1 MHVEP
6 HDLEHDFP
14 NMRPTIVALRASNP
28 DFATLVARYEDLN
41 SKIVELERSDLPIG
55 DLAFEDLKKER
66 LRLKD
71 ELYAML
77 SSHGQ
82 T

>member
-1 MHVEP
+1 MNVEP

-14 NMRPTIVALRASNP
+14 NMRQTIASLRESNP
-28 DFATLVARYEDLN
+28 DFAALVARYEELN
-41 SKIVELERSDLPIG
+41 GRIVELERSDVPMG
-55 DLAFEDLKKER
+55 DLAFEELKKER

-71 ELYAML
+71 EVYAIL
-77 SSHGQ
+77 SSHKH

>member
-1 MHVEP
+1 MHVEQ

-14 NMRPTIVALRASNP
+14 DLRHAITLLRESNP
-28 DFATLVARYEDLN
+28 DFALLASQYDDINNQIT
-41 SKIVELERSDLPIG
+41 ELERGDLPIG

-71 ELYAML
+71 QLYAML
-77 SSHGQ
+77 SSLGRP
-82 T
+82 

>member
-14 NMRPTIVALRASNP
+14 RMRQAIATLRASNP
-28 DFATLVARYEDLN
+28 DFASLVARYEDLN
-41 SKIVELERSDLPIG
+41 KKIVELELSDMPIG

-71 ELYAML
+71 AVYAML
-77 SSHGQ
+77 SSHGVS
-82 T
+82 

>member
-1 MHVEP
+1 MHIES

-14 NMRPTIVALRASNP
+14 DKRQVIAALRESNP
-28 DFATLVARYEDLN
+28 DFAALVARYEDLN
-41 SKIVELERSDLPIG
+41 GKIVELEQSDLPIG

-71 ELYAML
+71 ELYAIL
-77 SSHGQ
+77 SSPGHS
-82 T
+82 

>member
-14 NMRPTIVALRASNP
+14 RMRQVITTLRESNP
-28 DFATLVARYEDLN
+28 DFASLVARYEDLN
-41 SKIVELERSDLPIG
+41 RRIVELELSDLPIG

-71 ELYAML
+71 AVYAML
-77 SSHGQ
+77 SSHGAS
-82 T
+82 